1 MRADRGE
8 LAERARAAGRAHRVS
23 ERALDPRPRVLAGPQ
38 PRRATRRVLLVR
50 DFQVADDLLAEKAGS
65 IIDAT
70 SVLSPHAAEALSLR

>member
-50 DFQVADDLLAEKAGS
+50 DFQVAEKAGS